1 MRHRKDY
8 RKLGRTTSH
17 RLMMLRNMVTDLF
30 RHERIETTLAKA
42 KELRRFAERLITL
55 GKRGDLQAKRE
66 VLKYVMDKSIMRKLF
81 NEIAP
86 RYKDRHGGYV
96 RIYRTGFRKGDGAL
110 LSIVELIPKEEKV
123 AHKSS

>member
-1 MRHRKDY
+1 
-8 RKLGRTTSH
+8 
-17 RLMMLRNMVTDLF
+17 MMLRNMVTDLF

>member
-1 MRHRKDY
+1 MRHRKAH
-8 RKLGRTTSH
+8 RKLQRPSSH

-42 KELRRFAERLITL
+42 KELRSFAEKLITL
-55 GKRGDLQAKRE
+55 GKRGDLKAKRE

-86 RYKDRHGGYV
+86 RYKDRQGGYT
-96 RIYRTGFRKGDGAL
+96 RLYRTTFRKGDGAPM
-110 LSIVELIPKEEKV
+110 SVIELVPPDEAQGKN
-123 AHKSS
+123 